1 MRGTREN
8 AFLYSL
14 LFIVQ
19 QSVIFPSLI
28 FRKSVPT
35 FIAFLSPN
43 VAVTRLSLLQSIH
56 SINTLKKTYI
66 KDSKEQDDSVNSLK
80 VCAVER

>member
-1 MRGTREN
+1 MHGTRKN

-35 FIAFLSPN
+35 FTAFLSPN

-56 SINTLKKTYI
+56 SINTPKKNHI
-66 KDSKEQDDSVNSLK
+66 
-80 VCAVER
+80 

>member
-1 MRGTREN
+1 MRGAREN

-19 QSVIFPSLI
+19 QSMIFPFLI

-35 FIAFLSPN
+35 FTTFLSPK
-43 VAVTRLSLLQSIH
+43 VAVTRRPLLQSIH
-56 SINTLKKTYI
+56 SINTYRKTYI
-66 KDSKEQDDSVNSLK
+66 KDSKEQNDSANSSK

>member
-1 MRGTREN
+1 MRGAMGN

-35 FIAFLSPN
+35 FTAFLSPK
-43 VAVTRLSLLQSIH
+43 VAVTRLSRFQSIH
-56 SINTLKKTYI
+56 SINTPRKTYI
-66 KDSKEQDDSVNSLK
+66 KDSKEQNDSANLSK
-80 VCAVER
+80 VCVVER

>member
-1 MRGTREN
+1 MRGARKN

-35 FIAFLSPN
+35 FTAFLSPK
-43 VAVTRLSLLQSIH
+43 VAVTLRSFLQNIQ
-56 SINTLKKTYI
+56 SINTQRKTYI
-66 KDSKEQDDSVNSLK
+66 KDIKEQNDSANSSK

>member
-1 MRGTREN
+1 MRGAREN
-8 AFLYSL
+8 DFLYSL

-28 FRKSVPT
+28 FRKSIPT
-35 FIAFLSPN
+35 FTAFLSPK
-43 VAVTRLSLLQSIH
+43 VAVMRLYHLQSIH
-56 SINTLKKTYI
+56 SINSYIKTYI
-66 KDSKEQDDSVNSLK
+66 KDSKEQNDSANSSK

>member
-1 MRGTREN
+1 MRGAMRN

-35 FIAFLSPN
+35 FTAFLSPK
-43 VAVTRLSLLQSIH
+43 VAVTLHSLLLSIH
-56 SINTLKKTYI
+56 FIDTYMKTYI
-66 KDSKEQDDSVNSLK
+66 KDSKE
-80 VCAVER
+80 

>member
-1 MRGTREN
+1 MRGATRN

-35 FIAFLSPN
+35 FTAFLSPK
-43 VAVTRLSLLQSIH
+43 VAVTRLSLLKAF
-56 SINTLKKTYI
+56 TLLIPKRKPI
-66 KDSKEQDDSVNSLK
+66 
-80 VCAVER
+80 

>member
-1 MRGTREN
+1 MRGATGN

-35 FIAFLSPN
+35 FTAFLSPK
-43 VAVTRLSLLQSIH
+43 VAVTLRFLLQSIH
-56 SINTLKKTYI
+56 FINTQKKTIY
-66 KDSKEQDDSVNSLK
+66 KG
-80 VCAVER
+80 

>member
-1 MRGTREN
+1 MRGAREN

-19 QSVIFPSLI
+19 QLVIFPSLI

-35 FIAFLSPN
+35 FTAFLSPN
-43 VAVTRLSLLQSIH
+43 VAVTRLSRFQSIH
-56 SINTLKKTYI
+56 SINTQTKTYI
-66 KDSKEQDDSVNSLK
+66 KDSKEQNDSANLSK

>member
-1 MRGTREN
+1 MRGTRKN

-35 FIAFLSPN
+35 FTAFLSPK
-43 VAVTRLSLLQSIH
+43 VAVTLRFLLQSIH
-56 SINTLKKTYI
+56 SINTQKKTYI
-66 KDSKEQDDSVNSLK
+66 KDSKEQNDSVNSLK
-80 VCAVER
+80 VCAVEH

>member
-1 MRGTREN
+1 MRGAREN

-35 FIAFLSPN
+35 FTAFLFPK
-43 VAVTRLSLLQSIH
+43 VAVTRLSFFKAFIPLIA
-56 SINTLKKTYI
+56 I
-66 KDSKEQDDSVNSLK
+66 
-80 VCAVER
+80 

>member
-1 MRGTREN
+1 MRGARKN

-35 FIAFLSPN
+35 FTAFLSPK
-43 VAVTRLSLLQSIH
+43 VAATSLSLLQSLH
-56 SINTLKKTYI
+56 PINTYMKTIY
-66 KDSKEQDDSVNSLK
+66 KNSKE
-80 VCAVER
+80 

>member
-1 MRGTREN
+1 MRGATVN

-35 FIAFLSPN
+35 FTAFLSPK
-43 VAVTRLSLLQSIH
+43 VAVTRLSRF
-56 SINTLKKTYI
+56 
-66 KDSKEQDDSVNSLK
+66 SKYSLY
-80 VCAVER
+80 

>member
-1 MRGTREN
+1 MRGATGN

-35 FIAFLSPN
+35 FTAFLSPK
-43 VAVTRLSLLQSIH
+43 VAVTRLSRF
-56 SINTLKKTYI
+56 
-66 KDSKEQDDSVNSLK
+66 SKYSLY
-80 VCAVER
+80 

>member
-1 MRGTREN
+1 MRGTRGN

-35 FIAFLSPN
+35 FTAFLSSK
-43 VAVTRLSLLQSIH
+43 VAVTHLSRFQSIH
-56 SINTLKKTYI
+56 SINTQKKTYI
-66 KDSKEQDDSVNSLK
+66 KDSKEQNDSVNSSK

>member
-8 AFLYSL
+8 DFLYSL

-35 FIAFLSPN
+35 FTAFLSPK
-43 VAVTRLSLLQSIH
+43 VAVTRLSLLQSIY
-56 SINTLKKTYI
+56 SINTQKKTYI
-66 KDSKEQDDSVNSLK
+66 EDSKEQNNSANSSK

>member
-1 MRGTREN
+1 MRGAREN

-35 FIAFLSPN
+35 FTAFLSPK
-43 VAVTRLSLLQSIH
+43 VAVTRFSLF
-56 SINTLKKTYI
+56 
-66 KDSKEQDDSVNSLK
+66 
-80 VCAVER
+80 

>member
-1 MRGTREN
+1 MRGATVN

-19 QSVIFPSLI
+19 QSVIFLSLI

-35 FIAFLSPN
+35 FTAFLSPK
-43 VAVTRLSLLQSIH
+43 VAVTFRSLFQNIH
-56 SINTLKKTYI
+56 SINTQKKTYI
-66 KDSKEQDDSVNSLK
+66 KDSKEQNDSANSSK

>member
-1 MRGTREN
+1 MRGATGN

-35 FIAFLSPN
+35 FTAFLSPN
-43 VAVTRLSLLQSIH
+43 VAVTRLFLL
-56 SINTLKKTYI
+56 
-66 KDSKEQDDSVNSLK
+66 
-80 VCAVER
+80 